1 MASAQRCIPSVPAV
15 TAIQEAYIKK
25 VIETVNDLDNV
36 LYEIA
41 NETGEFSTQ
50 WQYHM
55 INFIKKTVGGKTATS
70 VGMTFQW
77 YGGSNN
83 AF

>member
-1 MASAQRCIPSVPAV
+1 VHTLTVPAV

-41 NETGEFSTQ
+41 NETGEFFHSMAVPHDQ
-50 WQYHM
+50 LHQ
-55 INFIKKTVGGKTATS
+55 KTVGGNNS
-70 VGMTFQW
+70 NIPGMTFQW

-83 AF
+83 VF